1 MMKKINIAIDGPS
14 AAGKSTIS
22 KKVAKN
28 LNYIHLDSG
37 AMYRSAAYKALKE
50 NIDLADEE
58 KLVKM
63 LQKTSIQLTVDGRV
77 LLDNEDVSKEIR
89 TEQISMSASLISK
102 LSGVREILV
111 AEQRKMALDKGY
123 IMDGRDIGTVVLK
136 DAEVKIFLTASVEAR
151 AKRRYLQDK
160 EAGMDV
166 SLEVLKEEIEK
177 RDYQDTH
184 REVSPLKKADDAIV
198 VDSSDLS
205 IDEVVSE
212 ILDII
217 NKKVME

>member
-1 MMKKINIAIDGPS
+1 MKKINIAIDGPS

-184 REVSPLKKADDAIV
+184 REVSPLKKAEDAIV

>member
-217 NKKVME
+217 NKKVLE

>member
-1 MMKKINIAIDGPS
+1 MKKINIAIDGPS

-151 AKRRYLQDK
+151 ARRRYLQDK

-184 REVSPLKKADDAIV
+184 REVSPLKKAEDAIV

>member
-184 REVSPLKKADDAIV
+184 REVSPLKKAEDAIV

-217 NKKVME
+217 NKKVLE

>member
-184 REVSPLKKADDAIV
+184 REVSPLKKAEDAIV

>member
-1 MMKKINIAIDGPS
+1 MKKINIAIDGPS

-50 NIDLADEE
+50 NIDLTDEE

-63 LQKTSIQLTVDGRV
+63 LQKTTIQLTVDGRV

-151 AKRRYLQDK
+151 A
-160 EAGMDV
+160 
-166 SLEVLKEEIEK
+166 
-177 RDYQDTH
+177 
-184 REVSPLKKADDAIV
+184 
-198 VDSSDLS
+198 
-205 IDEVVSE
+205 
-212 ILDII
+212 
-217 NKKVME
+217 

>member
-50 NIDLADEE
+50 NIDLTDEE

-63 LQKTSIQLTVDGRV
+63 LQKTTIQLTVDGRV

-160 EAGMDV
+160 EAGLDV

>member
-151 AKRRYLQDK
+151 ARRRYLQDK

-184 REVSPLKKADDAIV
+184 REVSPLKKAEDAIV

>member
-1 MMKKINIAIDGPS
+1 MKKINIAIDGPS

-63 LQKTSIQLTVDGRV
+63 LQNTTIQLTVDGRV

-184 REVSPLKKADDAIV
+184 REVSPLKKAEDAIV

>member
-63 LQKTSIQLTVDGRV
+63 LQNTTIQLTVDGRV

-151 AKRRYLQDK
+151 ARRRYLQDK

-184 REVSPLKKADDAIV
+184 REVSPLKKAEDAIV

>member
-50 NIDLADEE
+50 NIDLSDEE

-111 AEQRKMALDKGY
+111 TEQRKMALDKGY

-184 REVSPLKKADDAIV
+184 REVSPLKKAEDAIV

>member
-151 AKRRYLQDK
+151 ARRRYLQDK

>member
-1 MMKKINIAIDGPS
+1 MKKINIAIDGPS

-22 KKVAKN
+22 KKVAKS

-50 NIDLADEE
+50 NIDLTDEE

-63 LQKTSIQLTVDGRV
+63 LQKTTIQLTVDGRV

-151 AKRRYLQDK
+151 ARRRYLQDK
-160 EAGMDV
+160 
-166 SLEVLKEEIEK
+166 
-177 RDYQDTH
+177 
-184 REVSPLKKADDAIV
+184 
-198 VDSSDLS
+198 
-205 IDEVVSE
+205 
-212 ILDII
+212 
-217 NKKVME
+217 

>member
-1 MMKKINIAIDGPS
+1 
-14 AAGKSTIS
+14 
-22 KKVAKN
+22 
-28 LNYIHLDSG
+28 
-37 AMYRSAAYKALKE
+37 MYRSAAYKALKE
-50 NIDLADEE
+50 NIDLSDEE

>member
-1 MMKKINIAIDGPS
+1 MLENKYKQISISEHISLYDKIIP
-14 AAGKSTIS
+14 KEHFLR
-22 KKVAKN
+22 K
-28 LNYIHLDSG
+28 
-37 AMYRSAAYKALKE
+37 LKE
-50 NIDLADEE
+50 NIDLTDEE

-63 LQKTSIQLTVDGRV
+63 LQKTTIQLTVDGRV

-89 TEQISMSASLISK
+89 TEKISMSASLISK

>member
-22 KKVAKN
+22 KKVAKS

-37 AMYRSAAYKALKE
+37 AMYRSAACKALKE
-50 NIDLADEE
+50 NIDLTDEE

-63 LQKTSIQLTVDGRV
+63 LQNTTIQLTVDGRV

-111 AEQRKMALDKGY
+111 AEQDKGY

>member
-22 KKVAKN
+22 KKVAKS
-28 LNYIHLDSG
+28 LNYINLDSG

-50 NIDLADEE
+50 NIDLSDEE

-111 AEQRKMALDKGY
+111 TEQRKMALDKGY

>member
-50 NIDLADEE
+50 NIDLTDEE

-63 LQKTSIQLTVDGRV
+63 LQKTTIQLTVDGRV

-151 AKRRYLQDK
+151 ARRRYLQDK

-184 REVSPLKKADDAIV
+184 REVSPLKKAEDAIV

>member
-22 KKVAKN
+22 KKVAKS

-166 SLEVLKEEIEK
+166 NLEVLKEEIEK

>member
-50 NIDLADEE
+50 NIDLTDEE

-63 LQKTSIQLTVDGRV
+63 LQKTTIQLTVDGRV

-151 AKRRYLQDK
+151 ARRRYLQDK